1 MMEHFSESEDSA
13 DEEAKVELKQDGAEF
28 SRGGANEKDHKPVKS
43 SVEEEED
50 DSDDIPLVTAE
61 LDISCMLAILVC
73 IVI

>member
-1 MMEHFSESEDSA
+1 MEHFSESEDSA

-28 SRGGANEKDHKPVKS
+28 SRGGANEKGHKPVKS

-73 IVI
+73 I